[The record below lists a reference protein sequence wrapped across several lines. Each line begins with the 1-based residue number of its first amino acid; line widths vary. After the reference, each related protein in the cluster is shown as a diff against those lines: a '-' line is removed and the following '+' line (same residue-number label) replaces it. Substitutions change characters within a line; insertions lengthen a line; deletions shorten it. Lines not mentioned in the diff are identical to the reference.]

1 MPTLY
6 NFYGRYITECPCC
19 KQRPRVVTA
28 NKIYRFYCCEIS
40 SGDFA
45 PLSAASSAWA
55 DAVKKYI
62 DKFPEVYRD

>member
-6 NFYGRYITECPCC
+6 NFDGRYITECPCC
-19 KQRPRVVTA
+19 KRQPCVVQI
-28 NKIYRFYCCEIS
+28 NELYLFYCCIS

-55 DAVKKYI
+55 DAVKKYV